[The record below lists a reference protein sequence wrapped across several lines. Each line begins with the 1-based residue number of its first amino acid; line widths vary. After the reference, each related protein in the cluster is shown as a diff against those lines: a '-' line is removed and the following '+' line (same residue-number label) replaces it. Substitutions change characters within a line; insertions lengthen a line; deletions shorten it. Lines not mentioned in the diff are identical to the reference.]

1 MNTQERIQ
9 QRHKL
14 LDYLVIEKPEG
25 ASLGV
30 LSSIFGAG
38 TVRAVDDLL
47 YLGLIKEKGG
57 KFVVPEAVAK
67 RWVRI
72 RGRDD

>member
-9 QRHKL
+9 YRHKI

-25 ASLGV
+25 ASKEEISALGDV
-30 LSSIFGAG
+30 EKSLGDLVYMG
-38 TVRAVDDLL
+38 LVR
-47 YLGLIKEKGG
+47 KKGG

>member
-9 QRHKL
+9 QRHKI
-14 LDYLVIEKPEG
+14 LDYIVIEKPEG
-25 ASLGV
+25 ASKDEIMSLGDV
-30 LSSIFGAG
+30 EKSLGDLVYMG
-38 TVRAVDDLL
+38 LVR
-47 YLGLIKEKGG
+47 KNGG

-72 RGRDD
+72 RGREN